1 MSSEND
7 TSERAARRNLAFDAL
22 ADPVRREILA
32 VLAEQDECSAGALAE
47 RITTVGRTAVS
58 THLRVLRVA
67 GLVTERRAGRYRYY
81 AVDPTG
87 SAAEVL
93 TLLQGLFQ
101 QSLHDVRA
109 AVENRP
115 PETGGAGLG
124 RAGTQAT
131 DTGTTDTGTTD
142 TRGAAEVG

>member
-1 MSSEND
+1 MSSDSD
-7 TSERAARRNLAFDAL
+7 TSGRAERRDLAFDAL

-32 VLAEQDECSAGALAE
+32 VLAEEDECSAGALAE
-47 RITTVGRTAVS
+47 RITSVGRTAVS

-67 GLVTERRAGRYRYY
+67 GLVTERRAGRFRYY

-109 AVENRP
+109 TVENRP
-115 PETGGAGLG
+115 PESGGADTG
-124 RAGTQAT
+124 RT
-131 DTGTTDTGTTD
+131 DTGRTDTE
-142 TRGAAEVG
+142 GAAEAG